1 MAKRTKTVLA
11 GMDFQALLDLRGQ
24 VDKALSDFRTTL
36 ERQLEALGSSVASV
50 ATRGRGSMKGRKVKA
65 KYRSP
70 DGITTWAG
78 RGAVPK
84 WMTEAIKAGKTRED
98 FLIDKNA
105 AKATKARGKKG
116 RAKKRRKSKR

>member
-1 MAKRTKTVLA
+1 
-11 GMDFQALLDLRGQ
+11 MDFQALLYLRGQ